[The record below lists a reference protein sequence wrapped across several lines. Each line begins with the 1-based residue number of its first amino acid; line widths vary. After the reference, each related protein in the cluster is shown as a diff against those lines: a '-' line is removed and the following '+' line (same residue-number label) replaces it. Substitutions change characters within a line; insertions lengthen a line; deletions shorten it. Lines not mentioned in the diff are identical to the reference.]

1 MSKII
6 SKEYY
11 LKYLKKKILKKK
23 IILCHGVFDL
33 LHIGHIKYLEDSK
46 KRGDILIVS
55 ITEDKYVN
63 KGIGRPYF
71 SIKQRMESIAALT
84 CVDFVIESSYPTA
97 INIIQLIKP
106 NLYIKGSDYKNN
118 ENDITGEILREQKEV
133 EMNGGKIFFVNTP
146 MSSSSKLINENFEIL
161 NDDQKKEILSI
172 KKKWNINTISKK
184 IDEIK
189 NIKILIIGEIIIDH
203 YVFCEALGKSGKEP
217 VLALRTL
224 TSQKYIGGS
233 GIVANHIS
241 DFCQSVDLITSV
253 GEKKEYMTFIKKN
266 IKENIKTKFFYKKN
280 SPTIYK
286 KRYLDTYNNNKI
298 LGVYDLNDSP
308 LDTKNEKKLYN
319 FIINKVPKYDLVI
332 VSDYG
337 HGFISKKNADLL
349 CKKAKFL
356 ALNTQINASNIGYH
370 TMGKYSKIDFS
381 IVNEIELRH
390 EMRDKFTDIKMLI
403 KRLTSRLKIKNLMV
417 TQGNKGSILFNNK
430 LNLFNHCA
438 AYAEKIVDK
447 VGAGDS
453 MVAITAALIY
463 KKTDNALVSLIAS
476 LAASQK
482 VEKIG
487 NSTSVNKI
495 KILKSIEH
503 LLK

>member
-1 MSKII
+1 MA
-6 SKEYY
+6 
-11 LKYLKKKILKKK
+11 KKIFYDFKSLQPSIAKIRNKK

-266 IKENIKTKFFYKKN
+266 IKVQ
-280 SPTIYK
+280 IYLLVF
-286 KRYLDTYNNNKI
+286 LDMNY
-298 LGVYDLNDSP
+298 
-308 LDTKNEKKLYN
+308 
-319 FIINKVPKYDLVI
+319 
-332 VSDYG
+332 
-337 HGFISKKNADLL
+337 
-349 CKKAKFL
+349 
-356 ALNTQINASNIGYH
+356 
-370 TMGKYSKIDFS
+370 
-381 IVNEIELRH
+381 
-390 EMRDKFTDIKMLI
+390 
-403 KRLTSRLKIKNLMV
+403 
-417 TQGNKGSILFNNK
+417 
-430 LNLFNHCA
+430 
-438 AYAEKIVDK
+438 
-447 VGAGDS
+447 
-453 MVAITAALIY
+453 
-463 KKTDNALVSLIAS
+463 
-476 LAASQK
+476 
-482 VEKIG
+482 
-487 NSTSVNKI
+487 
-495 KILKSIEH
+495 
-503 LLK
+503 

>member
-1 MSKII
+1 
-6 SKEYY
+6 
-11 LKYLKKKILKKK
+11 
-23 IILCHGVFDL
+23 
-33 LHIGHIKYLEDSK
+33 
-46 KRGDILIVS
+46 
-55 ITEDKYVN
+55 
-63 KGIGRPYF
+63 
-71 SIKQRMESIAALT
+71 MESIAALT

-266 IKENIKTKFFYKKN
+266 IK
-280 SPTIYK
+280 
-286 KRYLDTYNNNKI
+286 
-298 LGVYDLNDSP
+298 
-308 LDTKNEKKLYN
+308 
-319 FIINKVPKYDLVI
+319 
-332 VSDYG
+332 
-337 HGFISKKNADLL
+337 
-349 CKKAKFL
+349 
-356 ALNTQINASNIGYH
+356 
-370 TMGKYSKIDFS
+370 
-381 IVNEIELRH
+381 
-390 EMRDKFTDIKMLI
+390 
-403 KRLTSRLKIKNLMV
+403 
-417 TQGNKGSILFNNK
+417 
-430 LNLFNHCA
+430 
-438 AYAEKIVDK
+438 
-447 VGAGDS
+447 
-453 MVAITAALIY
+453 
-463 KKTDNALVSLIAS
+463 
-476 LAASQK
+476 
-482 VEKIG
+482 
-487 NSTSVNKI
+487 
-495 KILKSIEH
+495 
-503 LLK
+503 